1 MSTTPRIV
9 PKPVIIG
16 LFILGL
22 LSSVAFRALILI
34 QRFEPGWVRPVW
46 YFGVLGY
53 MVFFIYRYAISQR
66 RKRVVSQ
73 SNLIEKIRDGKSLNA
88 DERAAALY
96 LLNSVRKSQEDWNYL
111 AIFALSILAI
121 ALDLWLP
128 GK

>member
-88 DERAAALY
+88 DERDAALY